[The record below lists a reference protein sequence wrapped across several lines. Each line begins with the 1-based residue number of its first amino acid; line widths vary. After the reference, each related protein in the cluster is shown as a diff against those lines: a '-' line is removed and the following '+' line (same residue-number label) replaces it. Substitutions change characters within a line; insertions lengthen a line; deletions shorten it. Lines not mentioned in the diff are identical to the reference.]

1 MSTSKRKRKQRRRS
15 VSRNI
20 ARKTDREIMETIF
33 PKRVMNE
40 VDQVLADH
48 ESRSENAPMKGS

>member
-1 MSTSKRKRKQRRRS
+1 MNPPERKAKRQRL
-15 VSRNI
+15 VPRNI